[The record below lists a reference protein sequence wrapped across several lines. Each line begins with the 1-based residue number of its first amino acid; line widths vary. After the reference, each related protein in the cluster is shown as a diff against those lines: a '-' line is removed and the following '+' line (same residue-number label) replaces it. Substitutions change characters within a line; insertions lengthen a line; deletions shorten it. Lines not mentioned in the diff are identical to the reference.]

1 MSFVCIDIQSGDG
14 QPEGMSGTRDA
25 LPLRFKNA
33 RTKAALR
40 ELSEQSGLSMT
51 DIAEKAIE
59 HELALLGADLEQ
71 RLSEAL
77 EAVRAYRP
85 AVDLESYLQAAGEG
99 ERSGM
104 EPLHSVR
111 AEHDRSV
118 YPQVHTPGEEPDR
131 FGVLAAFDRG

>member
-1 MSFVCIDIQSGDG
+1 MSFVGVDIQAGG
-14 QPEGMSGTRDA
+14 RHPEGMSGTRDA

-40 ELSEQSGLSMT
+40 ELSEQSGQSMT

-59 HELALLGADLEQ
+59 HELALLGADLER

-85 AVDLESYLQAAGEG
+85 AADLESYLQAAGEG

-104 EPLHSVR
+104 EPLRSVR
-111 AEHDRSV
+111 AEHDPGG
-118 YPQVHTPGEEPDR
+118 YQQVHAAGEEPDR